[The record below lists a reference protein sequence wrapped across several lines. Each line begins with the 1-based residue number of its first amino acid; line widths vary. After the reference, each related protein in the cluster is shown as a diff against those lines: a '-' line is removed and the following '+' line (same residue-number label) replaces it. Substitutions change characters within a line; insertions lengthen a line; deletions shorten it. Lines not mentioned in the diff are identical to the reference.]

1 MHLGSSPFFLAF
13 IIGFLLKFLHPLN
26 FGNKVQAVLFFTRV
40 VSEDEAASFHGTL
53 YFLPSPSFVLDVLA
67 QRFRSL
73 TFKAL
78 PFFAHIVSKD
88 EVAGFPGFF
97 LRPDDFCSQCLQSVD
112 FAPNACVV
120 DVDVVFLFF
129 CFFVSQA
136 SLARLCSGCF

>member
-1 MHLGSSPFFLAF
+1 MSC
-13 IIGFLLKFLHPLN
+13 LKTKLP
-26 FGNKVQAVLFFTRV
+26 VFT
-40 VSEDEAASFHGTL
+40 GL

-97 LRPDDFCSQCLQSVD
+97 LWPDD
-112 FAPNACVV
+112 FAPNVCSLQTLLPMLA
-120 DVDVVFLFF
+120 LLMLMLLF

-136 SLARLCSGCF
+136 SLARLLKTELTLALRDHSDSFCSKEFARTNATVIAKSPNGF